1 MISLYFLL
9 PLASDY
15 ARHAG
20 LDDELGPL
28 AARLRARLELAP
40 WWARAYFG
48 AGALFVRFAA
58 PLLYLGRAR
67 TFAGLSEDERERLLG
82 LLQRDGR
89 PAARAAFLGVKT
101 LLAVTVYGPKG
112 LAARAPGETNGA

>member
-1 MISLYFLL
+1 MISLSLLL
-9 PLASDY
+9 PLARDY

-20 LDDELGPL
+20 RGDDPAALG
-28 AARLRARLELAP
+28 ARLRERLGLAP

-58 PLLYLGRAR
+58 PPLYLGRAR
-67 TFAGLSEDERERLLG
+67 TFAGLSEDEREKLLG

-101 LLAVTVYGPKG
+101 LLAVAVYGPSG
-112 LAARAPGETNGA
+112 LAARGAGRPDAV

>member
-1 MISLYFLL
+1 MISRALLL
-9 PLASDY
+9 PLARDY

-20 LDDELGPL
+20 LDDGREAL
-28 AARLRARLELAP
+28 AARLDARLALFP

-48 AGALFVRFAA
+48 AAALYVRLAA
-58 PLLYLGRAR
+58 PLLYLGVP
-67 TFAGLSEDERERLLG
+67 AGFGSLGGDDREKLLG

-101 LLAVTVYGPKG
+101 MLAVTCWGRPHD
-112 LAARAPGETNGA
+112 

>member
-1 MISLYFLL
+1 MTSLYLVL
-9 PLASDY
+9 PLARDY

-20 LDDELGPL
+20 LDDDPGAL
-28 AARLRARLELAP
+28 AARLRARLALAP

-48 AGALFVRFAA
+48 AGALFVRCAA

-67 TFAGLSEDERERLLG
+67 TFSGLSEDEREQLLG

-89 PAARAAFLGVKT
+89 PVARAAFLGVKT
-101 LLAVTVYGPKG
+101 MLAVTVYGRHHV
-112 LAARAPGETNGA
+112 A

>member
-1 MISLYFLL
+1 MISLACLL
-9 PLASDY
+9 PLARGC

-20 LDDELGPL
+20 LDDRREVL
-28 AARLRARLELAP
+28 AARLRSRLSLAP
-40 WWARAYFG
+40 RWARAYFG

-58 PLLYLGRAR
+58 PFLYLGRAR
-67 TFAGLSEDERERLLG
+67 SFAGLTDAERERLLG

-101 LLAVTVYGPKG
+101 MLAVTVYRPRGTDG
-112 LAARAPGETNGA
+112 R

>member
-1 MISLYFLL
+1 MISLHFLL
-9 PLASDY
+9 PLAREY

-20 LDDELGPL
+20 LDDDLGAL
-28 AARLRARLELAP
+28 DARLRSRLGLAP

-58 PLLYLGRAR
+58 PLLYLGRPE
-67 TFAGLSEDERERLLG
+67 TFAGLSADDREKLLG

-89 PAARAAFLGVKT
+89 PVPRAAFLGVKT
-101 LLAVTVYGPKG
+101 MLAVTVYGRPHG
-112 LAARAPGETNGA
+112 D

>member
-1 MISLYFLL
+1 MISLCFLL
-9 PLASDY
+9 PLAQDY

-20 LDDELGPL
+20 LDDDPGAL

-48 AGALFVRFAA
+48 ASALFVRGAA

-67 TFAGLSEDERERLLG
+67 TFAGLCDEERERLLG
-82 LLQRDGR
+82 RLQRDGR
-89 PAARAAFLGVKT
+89 PVARAAFLGVKT
-101 LLAVTVYGPKG
+101 LLAVTVYGPRG
-112 LAARAPGETNGA
+112 LAARAPGGSNGA

>member
-1 MISLYFLL
+1 MISLHFLL
-9 PLASDY
+9 PLARDY

-20 LDDELGPL
+20 LDDERSAL

-58 PLLYLGRAR
+58 PLLYLGRAA
-67 TFAGLSEDERERLLG
+67 TFAGLTGEDREKLLG
-82 LLQRDGR
+82 RLQRDGR
-89 PAARAAFLGVKT
+89 PVPRAAFLGVKT
-101 LLAVTVYGPKG
+101 MLAVTCYGRP
-112 LAARAPGETNGA
+112 RGA

>member
-1 MISLYFLL
+1 MISVSLIL
-9 PLASDY
+9 PLARGY

-20 LDDELGPL
+20 LDDDRQAL

-58 PLLYLGRAR
+58 PLLYLGRAS
-67 TFAGLSEDERERLLG
+67 TFAGLDEDEREKLLG

-101 LLAVTVYGPKG
+101 MLAVTCYGPAG
-112 LAARAPGETNGA
+112 LAARGAGGTDGA

>member
-1 MISLYFLL
+1 MISLHLLL
-9 PLASDY
+9 PLARDY

-20 LDDELGPL
+20 LDDGRDSL
-28 AARLRARLELAP
+28 AARLRSRLELAP

-48 AGALFVRFAA
+48 AGALFVRCAA
-58 PLLYLGRAR
+58 PFLYLGRAR

-89 PAARAAFLGVKT
+89 PVARAAFLGVKT
-101 LLAVTVYGPKG
+101 MLAVTVYGRPH
-112 LAARAPGETNGA
+112 GA

>member
-1 MISLYFLL
+1 MISLSCLL
-9 PLASDY
+9 PLARGY

-20 LDDELGPL
+20 LDDGREAL
-28 AARLRARLELAP
+28 AARLRSRLSLAP

-67 TFAGLSEDERERLLG
+67 SFAGLTDEEREDLLG
-82 LLQRDGR
+82 RLQRDGR

-101 LLAVTVYGPKG
+101 MLAVTVYGPRG
-112 LAARAPGETNGA
+112 THER